1 MVAHRAL
8 TPEIFV
14 QLGFPQPDYN
24 GGSTKKVNF
33 KRLLKCSSCLFAVAF
48 VLFAT
53 LYIPVNAAAWTT
65 LNPADYIDNVYYSG
79 NFRCVSYDFGT
90 EPYVT
95 YRCGSHTTGDKGSL
109 SVTYSAA
116 DGTMLQYRGYP
127 LGKEVTFG
135 PPLTSG
141 VSAIDVADFKNNA
154 ALTLESKIDI
164 EFLIGYASYEQY
176 LDESVQVAA
185 VWSLAGYDASGSYKG
200 TVDSLTSAYTLT
212 LQDVEE
218 SFYEIELP
226 FSMTLVVGDIADNIR
241 YVIPNFQLVVTV
253 VNNESEIEWIRTYFK
268 CDNFRLITRLDMLLE
283 SSLTMKRVED
293 QLADLN
299 DKTDIIIS
307 GTPEQNSEANDKLS
321 SIGNSSQSY
330 DSMMSDLDSM
340 TNYDTDQSFTTI
352 VNFLASPAWK
362 DITGLL
368 DPVISWEHT
377 GMMMLIAAAFATIS
391 IILFGR

>member
-1 MVAHRAL
+1 MKK
-8 TPEIFV
+8 I
-14 QLGFPQPDYN
+14 PQKLKQILKTSFSFLAI
-24 GGSTKKVNF
+24 GIITASTFLVPAK
-33 KRLLKCSSCLFAVAF
+33 
-48 VLFAT
+48 
-53 LYIPVNAAAWTT
+53 AASWTT

-95 YRCGSHTTGDKGSL
+95 YRCGSHVTGDKGSL
-109 SVTYSAA
+109 SVMYSAA
-116 DGTMLQYRGYP
+116 DGTMLQYRGFP
-127 LGKEVTFG
+127 LGKEVNFG
-135 PPLTSG
+135 PPLSGG

-154 ALTLESKIDI
+154 ALTLESKINI
-164 EFLIGYASYEQY
+164 EFLLGYTSYEQF

-185 VWSLAGYDASGSYKG
+185 VWSLAGYDASGAYKG
-200 TVDSLTSAYTLT
+200 TADSLTSSYTLD

-218 SFYEIELP
+218 SFFEIELP

-241 YVIPNFQLVVTV
+241 YVIPNFQLIVTV

-330 DSMMSDLDSM
+330 DGMMSDLDSM